1 MYANEA
7 FDALGF
13 TQEEKYNVFKNTAC
27 MMHMGNMTKDFVPV
41 GKDEQAEVK
50 DETNSQ
56 KVAELLG
63 ESHDLNCMRFD
74 VDVKLQALIANG

>member
-1 MYANEA
+1 MLKTIFCIE
-7 FDALGF
+7 L
-13 TQEEKYNVFKNTAC
+13 QVFKNTAC

-50 DETNSQ
+50 DESNSG

-63 ESHDLNCMRFD
+63 EPLD
-74 VDVKLQALIANG
+74 

>member
-1 MYANEA
+1 
-7 FDALGF
+7 
-13 TQEEKYNVFKNTAC
+13 

-63 ESHDLNCMRFD
+63 ESLDGRNRREMIQNCRH
-74 VDVKLQALIANG
+74 

>member
-1 MYANEA
+1 
-7 FDALGF
+7 
-13 TQEEKYNVFKNTAC
+13 

-41 GKDEQAEVK
+41 GKDEQAEIK

-63 ESHDLNCMRFD
+63 ESLDGKHIMKYFE
-74 VDVKLQALIANG
+74 LQALIVNG